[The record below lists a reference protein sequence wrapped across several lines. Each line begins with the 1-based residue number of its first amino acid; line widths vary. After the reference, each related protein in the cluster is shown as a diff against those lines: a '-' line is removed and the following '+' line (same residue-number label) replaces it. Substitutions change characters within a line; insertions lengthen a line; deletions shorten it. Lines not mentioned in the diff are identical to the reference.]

1 MRLIFYIFLFSQ
13 LLNFLSV
20 FAEKAKKEFTEIN
33 KINWEKIEE
42 NSYKSTNEIIWKSYS
57 NDENYLENKKDQAST
72 TNRINS

>member
-57 NDENYLENKKDQAST
+57 NDENYLEIGQSSEYG
-72 TNRINS
+72 IV